1 MDLLDRS
8 RQLVPILILTLAAL
22 LTVACGAQERLD
34 DARQRVGEAL
44 VQDSTATPDETAGAT
59 AITASEATAVPSHTP
74 APVSATTAT
83 EIPPAA
89 VAGGTR
95 VDSRGS
101 SATSSY
107 RYSCPSAGS
116 HASSHGQAYFG
127 ARTHRH
133 THAYSHA

>member
-83 EIPPAA
+83 EIPSAA
-89 VAGGTR
+89 ATR
-95 VDSRGS
+95 VPP
-101 SATSSY
+101 ATSSRY
-107 RYSCPSAGS
+107 RLLTPHRCPSRLPG
-116 HASSHGQAYFG
+116 
-127 ARTHRH
+127 
-133 THAYSHA
+133 